1 MGLDCGLD
9 SRLESLL
16 VLIVLRSG
24 LGRGV
29 GGLRVF
35 LAIAL
40 IRGHCFGLKKQ
51 VQCPFGSAFEAQKA
65 LFQKSSNKFCVW

>member
-9 SRLESLL
+9 SRLESLQ
-16 VLIVLRSG
+16 VLIALRSG

-29 GGLRVF
+29 GGLIVF

-40 IRGHCFGLKKQ
+40 IRGHVLG
-51 VQCPFGSAFEAQKA
+51 
-65 LFQKSSNKFCVW
+65 